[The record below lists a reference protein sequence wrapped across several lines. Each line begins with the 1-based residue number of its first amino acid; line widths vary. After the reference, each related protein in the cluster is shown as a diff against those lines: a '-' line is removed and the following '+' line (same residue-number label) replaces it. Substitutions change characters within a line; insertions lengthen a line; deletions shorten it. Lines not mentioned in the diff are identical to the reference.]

1 MHSHPHLCP
10 RCSSTVGIAVFLS
23 SQLLLLLLRVFS
35 RRGMSVGVHVAD
47 SDACLDRAKLKH
59 QTLRPIK

>member
-23 SQLLLLLLRVFS
+23 SQLLLLLLLRVFS
-35 RRGMSVGVHVAD
+35 RRGMSVSV
-47 SDACLDRAKLKH
+47 SMWLIP
-59 QTLRPIK
+59 TLV